1 LTGNIPIARIVY
13 EGEEQFDVYVDTL
26 VNSKGDDISPI
37 NPAYDKERSPV
48 SSSTKP
54 NTDSTQEPTGVTQTV
69 ATATASQTLSPQAT
83 GTIPLSSGDTP
94 TASVHQN
101 TDDFSSSDSFE
112 SAPVDTVG
120 PGTSVQTQAT
130 KSPLIPI
137 LVVLAFAV
145 ALVGLRK
152 CA

>member
-1 LTGNIPIARIVY
+1 MKDDTDLWFTVQSQLTGNIPIARIVY

-101 TDDFSSSDSFE
+101 TDDFSSSDSL
-112 SAPVDTVG
+112 SRSVDTVG
-120 PGTSVQTQAT
+120 PGTSMQAQ
-130 KSPLIPI
+130 L
-137 LVVLAFAV
+137 LNHH
-145 ALVGLRK
+145 
-152 CA
+152 